1 MGPISRHLAVVAP
14 QATLSCVEQ
23 QWVARIPAILHFFHC
38 LHVQEKGVAIL
49 FGIYIALSVM
59 HLSMF
64 KLNYKP

>member
-23 QWVARIPAILHFFHC
+23 QWVARIPAITLFFT
-38 LHVQEKGVAIL
+38 VYMYKKKV

-64 KLNYKP
+64 KLNHEP

>member
-1 MGPISRHLAVVAP
+1 MGPISSHSAVVAP

-23 QWVARIPAILHFFHC
+23 QWVARIPAITPSFHC

-49 FGIYIALSVM
+49 FGIYITLSVM

>member
-23 QWVARIPAILHFFHC
+23 QWVARIPAITLFFTVYMYKKKV
-38 LHVQEKGVAIL
+38 LQYYLEV
-49 FGIYIALSVM
+49 YIALSVM